1 MTKFPNIGTVISG
14 TSIGRKPSLY
24 FVRKVQVFAAAL
36 FVVLTWGATVFGQP
50 GKHTGIYSVAEP
62 PNLGILQD
70 SVRSYIKT
78 GAYERGITQVIDSA
92 KAFIMSRYKD
102 VKKPAIVL
110 DIDETSLS
118 NIQFEY
124 RYGFGFEPHLWNN
137 WVKEARATA
146 IKPTL
151 ELTKWA
157 EEKHIAIFF
166 ITGRQQLSARLADD
180 PTVRNLKKVGYP
192 DWAALYFKDPK
203 EKMTTIDFKTSVR
216 KEIAER
222 GYTIIANVGDQ
233 YSDLVGG
240 YAEGKFKLPDPMYY
254 IP

>member
-1 MTKFPNIGTVISG
+1 MTQLKKGDRRKETG
-14 TSIGRKPSLY
+14 GRKLY
-24 FVRKVQVFAAAL
+24 VVLA
-36 FVVLTWGATVFGQP
+36 FVVALASGSFTAHAQSYRDANV
-50 GKHTGIYSVAEP
+50 YSVPEP

-70 SVRSYIKT
+70 SVRSYIKS
-78 GAYERGITQVIDSA
+78 GAYEKGIAEVIDSA

-137 WVKEARATA
+137 WVKEAAATA

-151 ELTKWA
+151 ELTKWVA
-157 EEKHIAIFF
+157 QRHIAVFF
-166 ITGRQQLSARLADD
+166 ITGREELSASLPDD
-180 PTVRNLKKVGYP
+180 PTVKNLKQVGYQ
-192 DWAALYFKDPK
+192 DWAGLYFKNPK
-203 EKMTTIDFKTSVR
+203 KKMTTSQFKTAAR
-216 KEIAER
+216 KEITAK
-222 GYTIIANVGDQ
+222 GFTIIANIGDQ

-240 YAEGKFKLPDPMYY
+240 YAKGKFKLPDPMYY